1 MKRLFF
7 VVFLAVMVISLG
19 ATPAAAQ
26 AKSAFVSIGGGPT
39 GGTFNYFANGIS
51 LYVPKIY
58 PEIKM
63 SAEGSGGSAEN
74 VRRVHSGDFDFGL
87 SYTVDIAL
95 AAKGQLPQDTRV
107 YDKVRCVG
115 FLYGAPGQLVV
126 MADSPFKSAKDLAGK
141 RVAVGNAGSGAA
153 LSAERFFRHI
163 GVWDK
168 FQPQFLGYSAAAS
181 AFKDR
186 KIDAFWVLV
195 GYPNASVIEA
205 ATGDKIRLLDVGKE
219 AEETGFYKEYPYGAT
234 VIPAGTYPGQ
244 TADVVTFEDG
254 TLLTARSDVDEEVV
268 YKVAKATWSKEGME
282 NMVQA
287 HKAAAEMSLENNF
300 KGSSRPLHKGAAK
313 FWAEMGISIP
323 DDLKPID

>member
-1 MKRLFF
+1 MRRLIF
-7 VVFLAVMVISLG
+7 VVFLAVMVIGLG

-26 AKSAFVSIGGGPT
+26 AKPIFASIGGGPT

-51 LYVPKIY
+51 LYVPKVY
-58 PEIKM
+58 SEIRM

-126 MADSPFKSAKDLAGK
+126 MADSPFKSSKDLAGK

-181 AFKDR
+181 AFKDG

-205 ATGDKIRLLDVGKE
+205 ATMTKIRLLDVGKD
-219 AEETGFYKEYPYGAT
+219 AEETGFYKEYPYAAT
-234 VIPAGTYPGQ
+234 VIPGGTYPGQ
-244 TADVVTFEDG
+244 TADVLTFEDG
-254 TLLTARSDVDEEVV
+254 TLLTARSDVDADVV
-268 YKVAKATWSKEGME
+268 YKVVKATWSKEGLE
-282 NMVQA
+282 QMVQA
-287 HKAAAEMSLENNF
+287 HKAAREMSLKNNF

-313 FWAEMGISIP
+313 FWQEMGIDIP
-323 DDLKPID
+323 DNLKPID